1 MAVTNQIKIL
11 DRKIMQ
17 NEAQYDLDR
26 KAAKISALS
35 SNNLDKYEYLTGEDL
50 GLTPTTVEQ
59 TKSKDSELGKVFNK
73 RLTEEDKK
81 QGPLKRL
88 KDIENKKKSEQ
99 LPRAV
104 KNKPE
109 NIKKVIN
116 FIREPLSLEA
126 KGLIEE
132 MKVIQNDVDYRKLKI
147 ISGNKTEYDFSD
159 YKTFK
164 KLFRDLYYK
173 KMSID
178 DAETKQDE
186 FSAVI
191 YVLEK

>member
-1 MAVTNQIKIL
+1 M
-11 DRKIMQ
+11 
-17 NEAQYDLDR
+17 
-26 KAAKISALS
+26 
-35 SNNLDKYEYLTGEDL
+35 
-50 GLTPTTVEQ
+50 
-59 TKSKDSELGKVFNK
+59 
-73 RLTEEDKK
+73 
-81 QGPLKRL
+81 
-88 KDIENKKKSEQ
+88 
-99 LPRAV
+99 PRAV

-132 MKVIQNDVDYRKLKI
+132 MKVIQKDVDYRKLKI
-147 ISGNKTEYDFSD
+147 ISGNKAEYDFSD